1 MRSEVPT
8 YQSEGWNRM
17 KSILHLGYPKTGT
30 TFLQRKLFPQLS
42 QTHAV
47 ITPEFENC
55 GVNIKSLKQK
65 IQSGAPH
72 GTSSA
77 AIRERPFL
85 FSMEGLLFDAIR
97 GEDHGKFA
105 PRSFMQALAGLKAFC
120 EANEA
125 RDVEIVLYVRRQ
137 DELIHSLYAESK
149 TFYFN
154 QIPQMQS
161 LPEYVDTVLQSD
173 QTPEEPGYYYH
184 FTNTVKDVRQV
195 FPDNAIHIRFYEV
208 LSDDLASE
216 VEFWSKLTGA
226 TFEAIEGR
234 ENSRRVDEHSKS
246 TDPESLRTHAV
257 RLKNRYLPGMKLPN
271 RASQIARGV
280 LNKVQF
286 RTPEIIKIDQELRR
300 RIRAHFI
307 ASNLALAAEVETNG
321 QALPECYLQAQT
333 LV

>member
-1 MRSEVPT
+1 MRSEMPT
-8 YQSEGWNRM
+8 SQSEGYDRM

-42 QTHAV
+42 LTHAV

-65 IQSGAPH
+65 IQTGAPH
-72 GTSSA
+72 KACSP
-77 AIRERPFL
+77 AISKRPLL

-97 GEDHGKFA
+97 GENGGKFV
-105 PRSFMQALAGLKAFC
+105 PKSFIQALSGLKAFC
-120 EANEA
+120 VSNEA
-125 RDVEIVLYVRRQ
+125 RHIEIVLCVRRQ
-137 DELIHSLYAESK
+137 DELIHSLFAESK

-154 QIPQMQS
+154 QIPQMHS
-161 LPEYVDTVLQSD
+161 LLEYVDAVLQSD
-173 QTPEEPGYYYH
+173 HTPKQPGYYYH
-184 FTNTVKDVRQV
+184 FTNAVKDVRQA
-195 FPDNAIHIRFYEV
+195 FPDSPIHIRFYEA

-226 TFEAIEGR
+226 SFQAVEGR

-271 RASQIARGV
+271 RASQIARHV
-280 LNKVQF
+280 LDKVQF
-286 RTPEIIKIDQELRR
+286 KTPEIIAIDHELRS
-300 RIRAHFI
+300 RIRAHFL

-321 QALPECYLQAQT
+321 HALPECYLQAES